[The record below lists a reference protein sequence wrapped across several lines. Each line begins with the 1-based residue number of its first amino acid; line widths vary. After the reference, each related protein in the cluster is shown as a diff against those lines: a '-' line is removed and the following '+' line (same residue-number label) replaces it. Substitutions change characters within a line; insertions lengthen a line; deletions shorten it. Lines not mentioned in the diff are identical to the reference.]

1 MRKPQ
6 TWFPPSNEKQSNLIF
21 DNSQD
26 WVSNRFGPLIIS
38 ISKVFPL
45 IQKKLCQIFSD
56 KIVLHFWL
64 QLIFQKCS
72 YTNWN
77 KKHISNTHWI
87 VLIFS
92 NLKISLNFIR
102 RLTSITQAIFC
113 SRFFDTKTFFRCN
126 QCGFVDLN

>member
-1 MRKPQ
+1 MISSLKWKTIKFDIWSFSGLSFKPI
-6 TWFPPSNEKQSNLIF
+6 WPINYFNFK
-21 DNSQD
+21 
-26 WVSNRFGPLIIS
+26 S
-38 ISKVFPL
+38 ISPHP
-45 IQKKLCQIFSD
+45 KKLCQIFSD

-64 QLIFQKCS
+64 QLIFQNCS
-72 YTNWN
+72 YTNWS
-77 KKHISNTHWI
+77 KKHILNTHWI

-102 RLTSITQAIFC
+102 RLTSITQAILR